1 MSTQE
6 GSSLT
11 KSSKPTMRNTNSPFM
26 IGEESSI
33 LSLNIVDLR
42 ELMKKKEKE
51 YQAELLID
59 DAKRVHGF
67 LNEVQEQ
74 QRQKEEKAKTL
85 SKRRQ
90 KKSV

>member
-1 MSTQE
+1 
-6 GSSLT
+6 
-11 KSSKPTMRNTNSPFM
+11 MRNTNSPFM

-33 LSLNIVDLR
+33 LSLNIEDLR

-74 QRQKEEKAKTL
+74 QRQKEEKVKAL

-90 KKSV
+90 KKSI

>member
-1 MSTQE
+1 
-6 GSSLT
+6 
-11 KSSKPTMRNTNSPFM
+11 M

-33 LSLNIVDLR
+33 LSLNIEDLR

-59 DAKRVHGF
+59 DAKRVRGF

-74 QRQKEEKAKTL
+74 QRQREERAKAL

-90 KKSV
+90 KKSI

>member
-1 MSTQE
+1 M
-6 GSSLT
+6 GSSLA
-11 KSSKPTMRNTNSPFM
+11 KSSKPTNSPFM

-33 LSLNIVDLR
+33 LSLNIEDLR

-74 QRQKEEKAKTL
+74 QRQKEEKAKAL

>member
-1 MSTQE
+1 
-6 GSSLT
+6 
-11 KSSKPTMRNTNSPFM
+11 M

-33 LSLNIVDLR
+33 LSLNIEDLR

-74 QRQKEEKAKTL
+74 QRQKEERAKAL

-90 KKSV
+90 KKSI